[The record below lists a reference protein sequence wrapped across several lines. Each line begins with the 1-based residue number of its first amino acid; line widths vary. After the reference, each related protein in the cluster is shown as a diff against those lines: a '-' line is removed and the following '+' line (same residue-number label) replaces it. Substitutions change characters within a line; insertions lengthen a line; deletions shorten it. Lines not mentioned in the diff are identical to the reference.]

1 MSGKD
6 AFCSSTILE
15 MSFSVIFLIMMFA
28 IVVSGELITC
38 YQPILI
44 IRKECLNLDLNPKA
58 IIADSWGKQFNS
70 SHSNQP
76 SIQLK
81 AEILYP

>member
-28 IVVSGELITC
+28 IVIPGEIITC

-44 IRKECLNLDLNPKA
+44 IRKEWLYLDLTPKA
-58 IIADSWGKQFNS
+58 MVDSWGKQFNS
-70 SHSNQP
+70 IHR
-76 SIQLK
+76 
-81 AEILYP
+81 

>member
-28 IVVSGELITC
+28 IVVSGEVITC
-38 YQPILI
+38 YKPILI

-58 IIADSWGKQFNS
+58 IIAILGGSNS
-70 SHSNQP
+70 TATTVTNR
-76 SIQLK
+76 
-81 AEILYP
+81 LYN